1 MPVTGITNREL
12 LFLSALLGVDNI
24 WGIEDPFRGADGEI
38 NREDLTALRNAL
50 VRNGCLRPMSDG
62 AVRVGGDCAELIDA
76 CQKSNRVY
84 LLDTS
89 QYEREGAKL
98 RFFVNGDAVV
108 SFQYRRTASL
118 ARVRKEIMEAE
129 IAEFFAGQV
138 DRTLYETYSTDVVRL
153 KRMGGLT
160 GRHFLQELK
169 TGGCGEQLAALI
181 VEGLQ
186 NNSGFR
192 SMLVCDRYGTREA
205 LVGKLI
211 VLECNGNSLM
221 VHAAEDMSTVQ
232 FAVASQ
238 DGLSRVLRELLGERA
253 EADVV

>member
-1 MPVTGITNREL
+1 MPVTDITNREL
-12 LFLSALLGVDNI
+12 LFLSALRGVDNI
-24 WGIEDPFRGADGEI
+24 WGIEDPFRETDGEI
-38 NREDLTALRNAL
+38 NREDLTALRDGL
-50 VRNGCLRPMSDG
+50 VRKGRLRLMPDG
-62 AVRVGGDCAELIDA
+62 EVRVGSGCAELIDT

-84 LLDTS
+84 LIDTS
-89 QYEREGAKL
+89 QSEREGAKL

-108 SFQYRRTASL
+108 RFQYRGTASL
-118 ARVRKEIMEAE
+118 TQVRKEIMEAE
-129 IAEFFAGQV
+129 LGELFAGQA

-186 NNSGFR
+186 NNSEFR
-192 SMLVCDRYGTREA
+192 SLLACDRYGTQEA

-211 VLECNGNSLM
+211 VLECNGSSLM
-221 VHAAEDMSTVQ
+221 VHAEENMGTVQ

-238 DGLSRVLRELLGERA
+238 DGLSRVLRELLGEKV